1 MNDRI
6 RFKDIPNPMVERQ
19 VLMRWWQTWI
29 VIDGRYIL
37 PKAARWLYR
46 NPQIAI

>member
-1 MNDRI
+1 MNNRI
-6 RFKDIPNPMVERQ
+6 RFKDIPNPVVERQ
-19 VLMRWWQTWI
+19 VLMRWRQTWI

-37 PKAARWLYR
+37 SEAARWLHR